1 MVTTAFVVEVSAAEP
16 AVADLRRRFD
26 ASASLGVP
34 PHITLLFPFM
44 SPDEITSTVIRQ
56 SESALSF
63 VPSFDFSLTQ
73 IGRFPTTT
81 YLTPDPAEPFVA
93 LTTALVE
100 RFPGYR
106 PYGGVH
112 DGTIP
117 HLTVAHGDAATA
129 NSAAIALEERLRML
143 APIRTRCSSV
153 SLLENTSGRWKQMH
167 VFELPAINVRSR

>member
-1 MVTTAFVVEVSAAEP
+1 MFTTAFVVEVSAAEP

-34 PHITLLFPFM
+34 AHITLLFPFM
-44 SPDEITSTVIRQ
+44 SPDEITSDVIRQ
-56 SESALSF
+56 SESALSL

-81 YLTPDPAEPFVA
+81 YLTPDPVEPFVA
-93 LTTALVE
+93 LTTALVK
-100 RFPGYR
+100 RFPKYR

-129 NSAAIALEERLRML
+129 NSAATALEERLRIL
-143 APIRTRCSSV
+143 EPIRTRCSSV
-153 SLLENTSGRWKQMH
+153 SLLENSSGCWKQMR
-167 VFELPAINVRSR
+167 VFDLPAINMRSQ